1 MGRVFRV
8 LEQCS
13 GQSFD
18 CEAAQSVLKAME
30 QNGMRCVPVGCR
42 GGGCGFCKVK
52 VLEGPLRECPPVVRV
67 DYINGIEYLQG
78 GVNDTKTKQIYM
90 ILIAVDLKTGK
101 YTTIPQMAVMPVMI
115 LQKTFVD

>member
-8 LEQCS
+8 FEQCS

-52 VLEGPLRECPPVVRV
+52 VLEGQFECGKMSRVHAPPEAVAQGEVLACRVYPLTDLIIECRPKAAATV
-67 DYINGIEYLQG
+67 D
-78 GVNDTKTKQIYM
+78 KH
-90 ILIAVDLKTGK
+90 
-101 YTTIPQMAVMPVMI
+101 TTIKA
-115 LQKTFVD
+115 LR